1 MTTRENFTLTPAEEK
16 VKADF
21 LNNQNDAAK
30 DWVCHNS
37 LQPTIEEQIK
47 FFQNIAHQSVIDNQV
62 PGKTQIIVDVDAHP
76 RENTRYQATHDP
88 KNFGRA
94 YVAIGV
100 SLRDKSGFMSHLWAD
115 KRLFTEKIRLD
126 TLESDACPKK

>member
-1 MTTRENFTLTPAEEK
+1 MTTRENFTLTPSEEK

-21 LNNQNDAAK
+21 LNKQNDAAK
-30 DWVCHNS
+30 DWACHNS
-37 LQPTIEEQIK
+37 LRPTIDDQIK

-62 PGKTQIIVDVDAHP
+62 PGQKQIIVDVDAHP

-94 YVAIGV
+94 YVQIGV
-100 SLRDKSGFMSHLWAD
+100 SLRDNSGSMSFLWSD

-126 TLESDACPKK
+126 TLKSDACPEK